1 MNNSSAIRAHKQH
14 TPKLADRVFV
24 DPSAVVIGDVEIGE
38 DSSVWPLT
46 VIRGD
51 MHRIRIGARTSI
63 QDGSILHITHAGPF
77 NPDGYPLTV
86 GSDVTV
92 GHSVTL
98 HGCTIG
104 DRVLVGM
111 GSMVMDGAVV
121 ENNVVIGAGSLVPP
135 GKVLASGFLYM
146 GSPAKQVREL
156 KEKEMNFFTYTAGN
170 YVKLKEQK
178 TGNINNHP
186 ISETAFK
193 ILKLQKTDNGLV
205 FQDIKYSQV
214 PRRLKKW
221 IEDAGITKKISFH
234 NFRHSYATLQLA
246 NGTDIYTVSKLL
258 GHKNVSTTQIYTK
271 VMDKNK
277 IEAAN
282 RINVKLDGLS

>member
-1 MNNSSAIRAHKQH
+1 MDNSSAIRPHKQH
-14 TPKLADRVFV
+14 SPVLAQRVFV

-121 ENNVVIGAGSLVPP
+121 ENDVVIGAGSLVPP
-135 GKVLASGFLYM
+135 GKTLVSGFLYM
-146 GSPAKQVREL
+146 GSPCKQVREL
-156 KEKEMNFFTYTAGN
+156 KEKEMKFFTYSAGN
-170 YVKLKEQK
+170 YVKLKDE
-178 TGNINNHP
+178 
-186 ISETAFK
+186 
-193 ILKLQKTDNGLV
+193 
-205 FQDIKYSQV
+205 Y
-214 PRRLKKW
+214 
-221 IEDAGITKKISFH
+221 
-234 NFRHSYATLQLA
+234 LA
-246 NGTDIYTVSKLL
+246 L
-258 GHKNVSTTQIYTK
+258 
-271 VMDKNK
+271 
-277 IEAAN
+277 
-282 RINVKLDGLS
+282 